1 MKPRGKLVRAK
12 AEKDLAR
19 LWSKRTG
26 TPLNELTEIDV
37 LSFAL
42 QLVPKRRDTMRLAHI
57 LLRTFGGY
65 ARVLSAPTSKLLEV
79 DGITEECVAALKTIC
94 LAAQYLVRSD
104 FINRPVLPTS
114 DHLIEYMLAA
124 LSREPREQFRA
135 LFLDSKNRV
144 LHEEILSIGTVNHVS
159 VYPREVISYALSVHA
174 SAIVLVHNHP
184 TGDPKPSEVDV
195 ALTLQLQE
203 MCEDL
208 NIKLHDHI
216 IVGDGRVFSFLKQGG
231 LTHNRDRNNRRAYLV
246 ANEHDP
252 EPSATS

>member
-1 MKPRGKLVRAK
+1 
-12 AEKDLAR
+12 
-19 LWSKRTG
+19 
-26 TPLNELTEIDV
+26 
-37 LSFAL
+37 
-42 QLVPKRRDTMRLAHI
+42 
-57 LLRTFGGY
+57 
-65 ARVLSAPTSKLLEV
+65 
-79 DGITEECVAALKTIC
+79 
-94 LAAQYLVRSD
+94 
-104 FINRPVLPTS
+104 
-114 DHLIEYMLAA
+114 MLAA

-216 IVGDGRVFSFLKQGG
+216 IVGDGRVFSFLKHGG